1 MKNFLGW
8 LFLLPLSVI
17 AGISYLVFGLYYCIT
32 DVLCRLFN
40 WTYDTDYYDN
50 YNRLMRALEKRNKK
64 DNK

>member
-17 AGISYLVFGLYYCIT
+17 AGISYLIFGLYDYIT
-32 DVLCRLFN
+32 DMLCRLFN

-50 YNRLMRALEKRNKK
+50 YNRLMRALGKRNKK
-64 DNK
+64 DDK